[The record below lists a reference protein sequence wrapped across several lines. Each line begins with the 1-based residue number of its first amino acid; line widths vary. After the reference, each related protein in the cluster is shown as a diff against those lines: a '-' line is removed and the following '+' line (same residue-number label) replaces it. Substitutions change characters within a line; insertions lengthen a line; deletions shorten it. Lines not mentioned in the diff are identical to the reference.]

1 MEILGSEG
9 ELSSGYKLVPW
20 SSWDQWHFVR
30 ESLFSS
36 SPDSVAKALQRIS
49 AWRSRGCLPVPID
62 VTAAIVEI
70 QQKDPFFREGISSD
84 ALNSEELLAML
95 YSMAIMRLVNC
106 FVEPAHKKTGRSI
119 SELADVVGIPR
130 MLVDIR
136 HESSHR
142 NLPSLRL
149 VRMASTKALDW
160 LKSNYWEPQRSVI
173 PDVRKEVRLRLH
185 EMSFYL
191 KNKHAER
198 SSSSQGKPKRC
209 KRSGVLMRC
218 NKLSSQL
225 VGKLQ
230 ASNSDVS
237 DKRLSKITKRIT
249 RLYSSYPSEV
259 VAVLLEYFH
268 LQVPDFSK
276 GTNME
281 CSDDLN
287 VDDSGPH
294 LETVF
299 GLKTIITKLSS
310 KTPGLIL
317 SLLKTLLEMIEA
329 KESTQSEKDGC
340 CFLSSKHQSEIA
352 DTNRLC
358 SLVHWLLMRLKSL
371 KDSGRI
377 GIIGKSLETSTDKH
391 ASPNVSLTKLLHKV
405 LSQSIVDDNHL
416 SSSVLLLAQMIG
428 NTSLTLK
435 LKKLPL
441 MATQHQDFEDE
452 SPFES
457 SLKKLPLMAT
467 QHQDFEDESPFESS
481 EKMLLREEACVKQAK
496 EKLELFKSQ
505 LRNRNATNSTK
516 SNASDRMWSVAKS
529 WTPCPIGMVPCSFSS
544 TAVLPVVDEVD
555 DTLDPEDIETDT
567 GNFVNGR
574 VSPKRVSG
582 EAAVDSGS
590 GSKRQRMTREEQELD
605 FAEISSPMKD
615 RLLIN
620 GIWTKVSEEELLDIE
635 SNIRIF
641 VN

>member
-9 ELSSGYKLVPW
+9 VLSSCYKLVPW

-49 AWRSRGCLPVPID
+49 AWRCRGCLPIPID

-70 QQKDPFFREGISSD
+70 QQKDPFFREGIPSD

-95 YSMAIMRLVNC
+95 YSMAIIRLVNC
-106 FVEPAHKKTGRSI
+106 FVEPAHKITRRSI

-136 HESSHR
+136 HESSHQ

-198 SSSSQGKPKRC
+198 SSSSQGKPKRR

-218 NKLSSQL
+218 NNLSSQL

-230 ASNSDVS
+230 ASKSDVS
-237 DKRLSKITKRIT
+237 DKRLSKITKRIA

-268 LQVPDFSK
+268 LQAPDFSK
-276 GTNME
+276 GTDME

-329 KESTQSEKDGC
+329 KKSTQSEKDGC

-391 ASPNVSLTKLLHKV
+391 APPNVSLTKLLHKI
-405 LSQSIVDDNHL
+405 LSLSIVGDNHL

-457 SLKKLPLMAT
+457 S
-467 QHQDFEDESPFESS
+467 
-481 EKMLLREEACVKQAK
+481 EKMLLREEACIKQAK

-505 LRNRNATNSTK
+505 LRNRIATNSTK

-529 WTPCPIGMVPCSFSS
+529 WTPCPIGMVPCSC
-544 TAVLPVVDEVD
+544 
-555 DTLDPEDIETDT
+555 
-567 GNFVNGR
+567 
-574 VSPKRVSG
+574 KR
-582 EAAVDSGS
+582 
-590 GSKRQRMTREEQELD
+590 
-605 FAEISSPMKD
+605 
-615 RLLIN
+615 
-620 GIWTKVSEEELLDIE
+620 
-635 SNIRIF
+635 SNVERC
-641 VN
+641 